1 MLNFDEGHPFSQG
14 ACPFLYRP
22 ATEQETT
29 PRIFVT
35 VQIEGLQVETAID
48 TGGAY
53 FVCDPEIAD
62 LLGLDPADGV
72 ETDELNI
79 RGYKIAG
86 TLHRL
91 SLRLLAEEGKPLQVE
106 ATAFIPRLQ
115 PYQTWA
121 LPSFMGL
128 LGCLERIRF
137 AVDPVTNI
145 FYFGPIDEE
154 G

>member
-1 MLNFDEGHPFSQG
+1 MLNFDDGRPFAQG
-14 ACPFLYRP
+14 ACPFLYQP

-29 PRIFVT
+29 PRIFIT
-35 VQIEGLQVETAID
+35 VQVEGVRVETAID

-53 FVCDPEIAD
+53 FVCDPEVAD

-72 ETDELNI
+72 ETDELSI
-79 RGYKIAG
+79 RGYKISG

-115 PYQTWA
+115 PYQ
-121 LPSFMGL
+121 
-128 LGCLERIRF
+128 I
-137 AVDPVTNI
+137 
-145 FYFGPIDEE
+145 
-154 G
+154 